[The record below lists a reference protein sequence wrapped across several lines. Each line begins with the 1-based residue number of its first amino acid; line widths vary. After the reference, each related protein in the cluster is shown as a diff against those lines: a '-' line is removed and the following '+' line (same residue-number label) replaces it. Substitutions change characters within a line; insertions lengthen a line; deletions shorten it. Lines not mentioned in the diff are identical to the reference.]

1 MRWRR
6 LVLATSLSPTFL
18 LIVRMCSSTPLGG
31 EVPKRAEGRLFFYI
45 INTMNTPHRISKV
58 LPTA

>member
-1 MRWRR
+1 
-6 LVLATSLSPTFL
+6 
-18 LIVRMCSSTPLGG
+18 MCSSPPKGV
-31 EVPKRAEGRLFFYI
+31 EVPKRAEGRLLCYI